1 MAEDAFAFRTFVEL
15 VEGQVLASL
24 AADHGDKI
32 MAGDNII
39 VVELKGGRLCLGNKL
54 LNILMGYRVV
64 HRVRSH
70 LGSILYHYMSFLEFK
85 FNFLL
90 ISNNY
95 I

>member
-1 MAEDAFAFRTFVEL
+1 MAEDAFAFRTFVKL

-32 MAGDNII
+32 MPRDNIV

-54 LNILMGYRVV
+54 LNIFVRYRVV